1 MASVKVLLAGECD
14 GQLEQLYKR
23 IQTVNAKSGPFK
35 ALFCV
40 GRLFSAGELA
50 ACAGGGG
57 RWHSHGCWP
66 SGGSRSALAA

>member
-50 ACAGGGG
+50 ACAGGGPLAPPWLLAV
-57 RWHSHGCWP
+57 R
-66 SGGSRSALAA
+66 SRSALAA